1 MLGSVGIGSTELP
14 KIALLHGFT
23 QTSSSWAGITS
34 QLANGFYCLAVDA
47 PDHGSSSQTNTN
59 LWQSADQI
67 VATCGRGVYC
77 GYSMGARMALH
88 CALAH
93 PNYVGGLILVS
104 GTPGIGD
111 EAERLE
117 RRFADDQ
124 MAQHIRAVGTDKF
137 IDEWLARP
145 MFAALPFDERDIAN
159 RKTNSADGLATSLEL
174 CGVGTQDDLW
184 PRLSDLRMPV
194 LIIAGA
200 LDTKFAGIATRMH
213 ERIADSE
220 LKIVADSGHTVHL
233 EQPHEFHA
241 ILRDWLTSR

>member
-1 MLGSVGIGSTELP
+1 MLGSVGIGNIKLP

-23 QTSSSWAGITS
+23 QTGSSWADISS
-34 QLANGFYCLAVDA
+34 QLENDFYCVAVDA
-47 PDHGSSSQTNTN
+47 PGHGESAQTNTD

-104 GTPGIGD
+104 GTPGISD

-124 MAQHIRAVGTDKF
+124 MAQHIRATGTDKF

-145 MFAALPFDERDIAN
+145 MFATLPFDEDDIAN
-159 RKTNSADGLATSLEL
+159 RKTNSAGGLAKSLEL

-184 PRLSDLRMPV
+184 SRLSELRMPV

-200 LDTKFAGIATRMH
+200 LDTKFAAIATRMH
-213 ERIADSE
+213 ERIANSE
-220 LKIVADSGHTVHL
+220 IKIVADTGHSVHL
-233 EQPHEFHA
+233 EKPHEFLA
-241 ILRDWLTSR
+241 IVREWLSRR